1 MERFMAALI
10 GEFFGALLALGGV
23 AYIWLGT
30 LSAMR
35 VYKRWPRFSYWSAAA
50 VAALVGA
57 ATAAS
62 SGDPVLY
69 AVVTVAVCA
78 FIVIRERRALTR
90 RPVSS
95 ASPS

>member
-1 MERFMAALI
+1 MAVLI

-23 AYIWLGT
+23 AYIWLGV
-30 LSAMR
+30 LWAIR

-57 ATAAS
+57 ATAVGS
-62 SGDPVLY
+62 DRPLLY
-69 AVVTVAVCA
+69 VIATIAVCA

-90 RPVSS
+90 RAASLPV
-95 ASPS
+95 PS